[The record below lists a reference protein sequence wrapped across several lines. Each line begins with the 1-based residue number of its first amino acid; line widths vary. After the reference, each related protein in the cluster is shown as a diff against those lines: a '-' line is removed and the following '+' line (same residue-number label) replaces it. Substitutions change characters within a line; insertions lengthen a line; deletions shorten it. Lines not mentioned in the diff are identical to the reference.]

1 MSTPLEPGRK
11 FQKLSDADEAFDV
24 QTYQQAIGCLT
35 YASTTTRPDIAT
47 AVGILSQF
55 MSNPSTHHW
64 MGVKQILHYVKG
76 TLNFGLKFSMDK
88 EALMYGFSDAD
99 WAGNVDAR
107 HSISGY
113 VFQIGNSTVSSSSN
127 KQATVAKSS
136 TEVECMS
143 H

>member
-1 MSTPLEPGRK
+1 MLDCKSVSTPLEPGRK

-55 MSNPSTHHW
+55 VSNPSTHHW
-64 MGVKQILHYVKG
+64 MGVKRILHYMLKELN
-76 TLNFGLKFSMDK
+76 LNFGLKFSMDK

-99 WAGNVDAR
+99 WAGNVDAH
-107 HSISGY
+107 HSTSSY
-113 VFQIGNSTVSSSSN
+113 VFQIGNSTVS
-127 KQATVAKSS
+127 
-136 TEVECMS
+136 
-143 H
+143 